1 MSKIFLR
8 FTVKGDT
15 LNLDELS
22 QSIPIGADVYNQG
35 DVISTGLGILL
46 KPQKTNRWVF
56 SREFPYGDTLN
67 SALTIM
73 KKEFTP
79 HLKQLANYTKTY
91 SSLLDIVIYSEETT
105 PMHKF
110 NASLSKS
117 NLKFI
122 SVLNTKLS
130 ITIYDW

>member
-8 FTVKGDT
+8 FTIKGDT

-22 QSIPIGADVYNQG
+22 QSIPIDADVYNKG

-46 KPQKTNRWVF
+46 KPQKTNRWVY
-56 SREFPYGDTLN
+56 SREFSKSETLN
-67 SALTIM
+67 SALKSM
-73 KKEFTP
+73 KTDFMP
-79 HLKQLANYTKTY
+79 HLKKLANYTKSY
-91 SSLLDIVIYSEETT
+91 PSLLDIVIYSNETA
-105 PMHKF
+105 PMYKF

-122 SVLNTKLS
+122 NMLNTKLS
-130 ITIYDW
+130 ITFYDW